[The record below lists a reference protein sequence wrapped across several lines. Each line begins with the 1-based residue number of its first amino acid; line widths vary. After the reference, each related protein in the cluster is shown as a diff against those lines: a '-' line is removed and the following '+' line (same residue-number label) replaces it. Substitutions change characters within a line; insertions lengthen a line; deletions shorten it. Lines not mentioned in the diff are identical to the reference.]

1 MPCPCPCAMCH
12 VRAWPRVHSSC
23 SAHRTACVHHVHVHG
38 MQLACAERP
47 SSCPVPSRCYP
58 LTSRCVVSCLLLGPR
73 YQEAAHSRTPP
84 RLALL
89 LPQLVLVLAAA
100 LALSF
105 ALSSLS
111 SRALR
116 RYGSDAL
123 EASSGGGGGEASREG
138 AAVLSRVAT
147 WLLMLH
153 FLAEGLR
160 NMWMAVAGEAGFQL
174 DDAAVVITND
184 MPIVSQ
190 TPPGEEEVGAL
201 SLAYAT
207 ALVMLAQALGNEP
220 RLVRGCLGLL
230 QCAAAMHVLLPGRA
244 MHSAPSRRRGV
255 ATLGAAAALCGF
267 AAAGAGHV
275 MLSLLYVQ
283 LLGGGL
289 HLSELAAKKLSLVGG
304 AALWWAHVV
313 AATSAA
319 GDASPLPLH
328 RLQGRAAPRA
338 AGGGGG
344 QQQLLLLFGRLLIA
358 LLSAAVCGSEL
369 WRLLGTPLT
378 SFDNGDGHD
387 DLRLRVP
394 QVSESRT
401 LLALLALLA

>member
-1 MPCPCPCAMCH
+1 M
-12 VRAWPRVHSSC
+12 
-23 SAHRTACVHHVHVHG
+23 
-38 MQLACAERP
+38 
-47 SSCPVPSRCYP
+47 
-58 LTSRCVVSCLLLGPR
+58 SCLLLGPR

-84 RLALL
+84 RLMLL
-89 LPQLVLVLAAA
+89 LPQLLLVLAAA
-100 LALSF
+100 LALSY
-105 ALSSLS
+105 ALSSL
-111 SRALR
+111 ALR
-116 RYGSDAL
+116 RGGIDAA
-123 EASSGGGGGEASREG
+123 EASSGGGGSGEASREAAG
-138 AAVLSRVAT
+138 ALSRMAT
-147 WLLMLH
+147 RLLMLH
-153 FLAEGLR
+153 FLAEGVR

-184 MPIVSQ
+184 MPVVSP
-190 TPPGEEEVGAL
+190 TPPGGEEVGAL

-220 RLVRGCLGLL
+220 RWLRGALGLL
-230 QCAAAMHVLLPGRA
+230 QCAAAVHVLSGRA
-244 MHSAPSRRRGV
+244 LRRRGA

-313 AATSAA
+313 AATAA
-319 GDASPLPLH
+319 ASDASPLPLH
-328 RLQGRAAPRA
+328 RLQGRAAPSK
-338 AGGGGG
+338 GGGGG

-394 QVSESRT
+394 QLLLSLPLALGLKTSRVAGTLAVLAVAEAVLMWQWWRPAVMADGQRLLRVSEHFT
-401 LLALLALLA
+401 VNLAVSGSLVEPCPCP

>member
-1 MPCPCPCAMCH
+1 M
-12 VRAWPRVHSSC
+12 
-23 SAHRTACVHHVHVHG
+23 HVHG

-47 SSCPVPSRCYP
+47 SSCLEPSSCLVP
-58 LTSRCVVSCLLLGPR
+58 SRCVVSCLLLGPR

-84 RLALL
+84 QLALL

-105 ALSSLS
+105 ALSSL
-111 SRALR
+111 ALR
-116 RYGSDAL
+116 RGGIDAV
-123 EASSGGGGGEASREG
+123 EASSGGGGGEASRE
-138 AAVLSRVAT
+138 AAGVLSRVAT

-184 MPIVSQ
+184 MPIVSP

-230 QCAAAMHVLLPGRA
+230 QCVAAMHVLSGR
-244 MHSAPSRRRGV
+244 APSRRRGV

-275 MLSLLYVQ
+275 LLSLLYVQ

-313 AATSAA
+313 ATHGTAA
-319 GDASPLPLH
+319 AEAPLPLH
-328 RLQGRAAPRA
+328 QLQGRAAPSSKGGGGGG
-338 AGGGGG
+338 GGGGG

-358 LLSAAVCGSEL
+358 SLSAAVCGSEL

-394 QVSESRT
+394 QVSRV
-401 LLALLALLA
+401 AY